1 MPAVRSSLLA
11 LAAATLHAASALR
24 LALLT
29 DLHVGEGC
37 GSPYNGS
44 EACPSVVNDRR
55 AVARINALS
64 PPADFVLITGDIT
77 SSSWP
82 TQWAKAAD
90 ILSELSVPYF
100 PLMGNHDVWPYTD
113 SNETRGPTGDT
124 LFQATFGALLS
135 ASPYVSSYAP
145 RPVRNLHNTTSS
157 YQSLVVTLPS
167 DGGARLAFF
176 CGDWSTRE
184 PAPLGEPGVPGWV
197 ERGLSD
203 FPGGPLPWLRDSL
216 AAAAALPPATRPTR
230 LFLAQHQ
237 PVTCPF
243 YMPDA
248 LFCFGALDK
257 VLLEAALQQHWP
269 RAAWWGVLAG
279 HNHLFLNQSTPFL
292 DWPAFREVETSA
304 AKGDGLDKDQASS
317 FSVLTFAGSELA
329 LIEQY
334 SFSLARGAWSR
345 AVGV

>member
-1 MPAVRSSLLA
+1 MLA
-11 LAAATLHAASALR
+11 LLLLLLCAGSGSALR

-37 GSPYNGS
+37 GCPYNGT
-44 EACPSVVNDRR
+44 EDCPSVVNDRR
-55 AVARINALS
+55 AVARINALT
-64 PPADFVLITGDIT
+64 PPADYVLITGDIT
-77 SSSWP
+77 SSAWP
-82 TQWAKAAD
+82 SQWAKAAE
-90 ILSELSVPYF
+90 ILAGLQMPSF
-100 PLMGNHDVWPYTD
+100 PLGGNHDIWPYLG
-113 SNETRGPTGDT
+113 SNCANKSEAPGPSGDT
-124 LFQATFGALLS
+124 LFQATFGALLA
-135 ASPYVSSYAP
+135 ASPHVSSYAP

-157 YQSLVVTLPS
+157 YQNLVVTLPS

-184 PAPLGEPGVPGWV
+184 KAPPGDEGVPGWA

-216 AAAAALPPATRPTR
+216 AAAAALPPAARPTR

-237 PVTCPF
+237 PISCPF
-243 YMPDA
+243 YVPDS
-248 LFCFGALDK
+248 LFCFGARDK
-257 VLLEAALQQHWP
+257 ILLEAALQQHWP
-269 RAAWWGVLAG
+269 RGAWWGVLAG

-292 DWPAFREVETSA
+292 DWPQFREVETSA
-304 AKGDGLDKDQASS
+304 AKGDGVDADRASS
-317 FSVLTFAGSELA
+317 FSVLTFEGSEVA

-334 SFSLARGAWSR
+334 AYSVSRGAWSR